1 MTGPIDKAYV
11 EILPQLDE
19 FAAQTDKGITQGLKS
34 ADDVVDR
41 LIEEM
46 ERQFLNLADTIGRD
60 FREVGSDIEHSLSTV
75 DDTVATMSRNIS
87 EDMQT
92 AAMQASEDAE
102 MMAEKFDTAFREIV
116 NDGERTSR
124 QVSDAGSR
132 MGTAWQTALGFMASN
147 AITNAGAKAWDFA
160 KNAVLGFNS
169 ELQNSSI
176 AFTTMLG
183 SGQKAQD
190 FLNQLQKFAATTP
203 FEFSQLVRNAQN
215 MLGMGIAAKDIIP
228 DLTAL
233 GDAVAGVGGSAEQID
248 QVTLAF
254 NQMAAK
260 GKLDMGNMEQ
270 LMQGGVANALQI
282 LADGFHKSTGEMIE
296 MISAGKVTSEQALP
310 MLVKGLEQGTQHVQ
324 GLGGMMEKQS
334 HTFSGAL
341 SNISDSLNQSL
352 GKIGLPLFNQV
363 SGAAQGLASALG
375 SPRFAAFG
383 QRVSNGLQG
392 AITSVKNFFTG
403 IKNNEQAQKVIKNV
417 EGVFKDLIH
426 IVKDDLLPAG
436 KDIVTTFGPLI
447 VEGFVLVTTHAK
459 GLMDTITPVFGV
471 VKGLF
476 GFIADHSTTF
486 KALAVG
492 IIAVVAAFKLYQLTM
507 GAITLAIRLATLA
520 QIAFDAVMALNPVTI
535 IVIAIGVLIAAI
547 TYLWFHSSKFR
558 DFWIGVWNDIWGFM
572 KAVAAWFSGPFVNFF
587 VAIGNWF
594 AGPFLAP
601 FKAIGNWFSGPF
613 LAPFKAIGSWFA
625 GPFVGFFTAI
635 PGRIAGAFN
644 SVVGFVDGVKGRIIG
659 ALSGAGSWLLGV
671 GQDIMRGM
679 RDGLVNG
686 WHWVDDKV
694 HELINKIPSAVRSL
708 LHIASPSKVM
718 KRLGQQTAQGFSV
731 GVDDETDNV
740 QAAIKRAVAPPSTP
754 SVSNTSNSAVHVQA
768 GAVVI
773 NVNGG
778 NPAQAREAG
787 EAAADGFMS
796 KLTDANT
803 LYRQG
808 VFA

>member
-1 MTGPIDKAYV
+1 MANGSIDEAYV
-11 EILPQLDE
+11 EIRPDLSKFE
-19 FAAQTDKGITQGLKS
+19 SETERGITTGLKGVDP
-34 ADDVVDR
+34 AVVA
-41 LIEEM
+41 LIDQL
-46 ERQFLNLADTIGRD
+46 ERQFVDLASSITSEFKDVGLN
-60 FREVGSDIEHSLSTV
+60 IEQSLGTV
-75 DDTVATMSRNIS
+75 DDSVRALATTIDDDL
-87 EDMQT
+87 EKV
-92 AAMQASEDAE
+92 AMQASEDAD
-102 MMAEKFDTAFREIV
+102 MMAEKFDVAFREIS

-124 QVSDAGSR
+124 QVSEAGSR

-147 AITNAGAKAWDFA
+147 AVTNAASRAFNFA
-160 KNAVLGFNS
+160 KDAVFGFNAQ
-169 ELQNSSI
+169 LQNASI

-183 SGQKAQD
+183 SGQKAQS
-190 FLNQLQKFAATTP
+190 FLNDLKKFAATTP
-203 FEFSQLVRNAQN
+203 FEFSDLVRNAQN
-215 MLGMGIAAKDIIP
+215 MIGMGIAAKDVIP

-282 LADGFHKSTGEMIE
+282 LADGFHKSTGEMID

-310 MLVKGLEQGTQHVQ
+310 MLVKGLEQGTEHVK
-324 GLGGMMEKQS
+324 GLGGMMDKQS
-334 HTFSGAL
+334 HTFTGAL

-352 GKIGLPLFNQV
+352 GNVGLPLFNLM
-363 SGAAQGLASALG
+363 SDAAGGLASELG
-375 SPRFAAFG
+375 SPQFASFG
-383 QRVSNGLQG
+383 QKVSNGLQS
-392 AITSVKNFFTG
+392 AITGVKKFFTG
-403 IKNNEQAQKVIKNV
+403 IKDNKQAQKIIKNV

-447 VEGFVLVTTHAK
+447 VEGFATVTTHVK

-471 VKGLF
+471 VKGFF

-492 IIAVVAAFKLYQLTM
+492 ILAVVTAFKLYQLTM
-507 GAITLAIRLATLA
+507 GAITLAIRIATLA

-558 DFWIGVWNDIWGFM
+558 DFWIGVWNAIWGFM

-613 LAPFKAIGSWFA
+613 LAPFKAIGNWFS

-635 PGRIAGAFN
+635 PGRIRGALN
-644 SVVGFVDGVKGRIIG
+644 SVVSFVGGIKDRVIG
-659 ALSGAGSWLLGV
+659 AISGAASWLYNV
-671 GQDIMRGM
+671 GKDIVS
-679 RDGLVNG
+679 GLRNG
-686 WHWVDDKV
+686 ISDAWHWVTEKV
-694 HELINKIPSAVRSL
+694 NSLIDKIPKAVRSL

-718 KRLGQQTAQGFSV
+718 KQLGKFTAQGFSV
-731 GVDDETDNV
+731 GIDEETDNV
-740 QAAIKRAVAPPSTP
+740 QDAIRRATAPPPPGAMTTNHART
-754 SVSNTSNSAVHVQA
+754 VNVHP
-768 GAVVI
+768 GAIVI

-778 NPAQAREAG
+778 DPSQAREAG
-787 EAAADGFMS
+787 KQAAQGFMDI
-796 KLTDANT
+796 LTGTGGLMGA
-803 LYRQG
+803 G
-808 VFA
+808 A